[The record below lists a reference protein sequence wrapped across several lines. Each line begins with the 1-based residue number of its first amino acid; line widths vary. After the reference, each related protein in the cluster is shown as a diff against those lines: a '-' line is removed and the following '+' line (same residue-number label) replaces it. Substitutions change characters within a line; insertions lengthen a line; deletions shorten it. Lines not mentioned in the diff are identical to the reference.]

1 MSKDYHEALSLLEID
16 GMASAIAAQD
26 FALKQATITVLA
38 CAPVSPRKVVL
49 IFAGPIAEVEE
60 STRIALDF
68 IGSRLIDQLLL
79 PGIHPGVLRVLDGH
93 KNRRSAEALAIVE
106 FETIASTLLCADIA
120 LKCTDVTLGR
130 LHLASGFGGRG
141 FFTLWG
147 KQPDVEIAI
156 EEIIAQSTGK
166 LLDHE
171 VIPAPHSE
179 LAKGAFTRPWAIDPC
194 A

>member
-16 GMASAIAAQD
+16 GMASAIAARD

-38 CAPVSPRKVVL
+38 CAPVSPGKVVL

-141 FFTLWG
+141 FGGSGTLSRG
-147 KQPDVEIAI
+147 AYSL
-156 EEIIAQSTGK
+156 AR
-166 LLDHE
+166 LLRNQ
-171 VIPAPHSE
+171 
-179 LAKGAFTRPWAIDPC
+179 KKF
-194 A
+194 